1 MAKKQPARQEYLAF
15 AAVLR
20 AAMERSEL
28 SNSEVARRVWGEIK
42 DTRGYM
48 VARNRDRIGHYLSGA
63 SYPEPENLVKL
74 AEVIGVPVAELA
86 IDKPV
91 AVAGQSRRF
100 GLRLTRFADEP
111 HLARLEMDL
120 ILPWNLAVEIADLV
134 MQDGR
139 SSSPPSTI

>member
-1 MAKKQPARQEYLAF
+1 MAKKQPARPEYLAF

-20 AAMERSEL
+20 AAMERLGLNS
-28 SNSEVARRVWGEIK
+28 SEVARRVWGVTK
-42 DTRGYM
+42 DTRGYE
-48 VARNRDRIGHYLSGA
+48 VAKNRDRIGHYLAGA
-63 SYPEPENLVKL
+63 SYPEPGNLVKL
-74 AEVIGVPVAELA
+74 ADVIGVPVAELA

-100 GLRLTRFADEP
+100 GLRLTRFADQP

-120 ILPWNLAVEIADLV
+120 ILPWRLAVEIADLV

-139 SSSPPSTI
+139 EGQVDE